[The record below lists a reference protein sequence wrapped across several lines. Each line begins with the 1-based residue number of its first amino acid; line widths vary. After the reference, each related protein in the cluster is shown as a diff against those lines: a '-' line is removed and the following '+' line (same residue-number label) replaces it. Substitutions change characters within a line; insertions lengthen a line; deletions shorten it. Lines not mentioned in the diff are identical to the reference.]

1 MVRSGPCTGVTAFV
15 ATAPRNDFY
24 PSAVVQ
30 EGRWEQLPG
39 AWQEVRLS
47 SMEGKNVL
55 AKIEMLMAALT
66 AQN

>member
-1 MVRSGPCTGVTAFV
+1 MVRSGPCTGVSVSV

-30 EGRWEQLPG
+30 EGRWDQLPG

-47 SMEGKNVL
+47 AMDGKTFL
-55 AKIEMLMAALT
+55 FKIEMLMAALT